1 MKTFVTL
8 LLFSMTLWTAQT
20 WGSETLDQRIDSL
33 VKNVDARYA
42 QTKDLQADFI
52 QETKIEGFETPLS
65 SSGQVYIKKSGL
77 LRWDYEK
84 PSVEQ
89 IYVHGDELEMYVP
102 EHNQVVKGHLS
113 QLVATKAPLRL
124 LQGAGNLAEQFEVT
138 PTRGGELGEG
148 GLPLLTLR
156 PRQTQREQASAISQI
171 VLDIQPTTYLIHSVS
186 LYETSGNVSTF
197 RFAEL
202 KVNSGLDDRLFE
214 LTVPDDVV
222 VVDAPAFH

>member
-1 MKTFVTL
+1 MKTLVTL
-8 LLFSMTLWTAQT
+8 LVFSMSFGTAHALGNENLT
-20 WGSETLDQRIDSL
+20 QRIHSL

-52 QETKIEGFETPLS
+52 QETRIEGFETPLS
-65 SSGQVYIKKSGL
+65 SSGHVYIKKPGL
-77 LRWDYEK
+77 LRWDYEQ

-89 IYVHGDELEMYVP
+89 IYVHGDQLEMYVP

-124 LQGAGNLAEQFEVT
+124 LQGAGNLSEQFEVT
-138 PTRGGELGEG
+138 STRGGELGEG

-156 PRQTQREQASAISQI
+156 PKQPKSNQASTISQI

-222 VVDAPAFH
+222 VVDAPAF